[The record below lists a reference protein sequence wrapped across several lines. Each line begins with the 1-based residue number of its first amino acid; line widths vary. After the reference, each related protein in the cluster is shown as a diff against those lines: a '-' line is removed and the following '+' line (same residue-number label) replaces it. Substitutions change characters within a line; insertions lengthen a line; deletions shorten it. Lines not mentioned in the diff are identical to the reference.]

1 MADMKFKFDDKQ
13 PFQLAAINAV
23 VDLFDGQ
30 PIDAES
36 LISRLRGSVKPAAS
50 VNTELSG
57 ILEHA
62 TREAELAAEVGAIG
76 NNLMVERDTILKNL
90 RAVQN
95 GNGLERSESLSE
107 EELDFDIEMETG
119 TGKTYVYLRTIFEL
133 AQKYNFTKFVI
144 LVPSVAIREGVNTSI
159 ELMREHFR
167 NLYPALPFDPS
178 VYSGKNPEQVRD
190 FAVATNVQIM
200 VMTIDSIRE
209 KMRGE
214 GDDEG
219 RLILNR
225 VRDTMG
231 GLKPA
236 DYLRATKPVVI
247 LDEPQN
253 MESSASLDALRR
265 LSPSF
270 TLRYSATHR
279 KTRNVVYRLDP
290 VDAHDKG
297 LVKQIVV
304 AEAQQQGTSATPY
317 MKLIEVQRDPWA
329 AKMQLMCRKAD
340 GSFALTTK
348 KIKQGQDL
356 AGSNAANNPIYEG
369 WRVLEMGFESPDGS
383 GLPFVE
389 LTKHPILNQGE
400 EIGGNSQAIYREM
413 IRETIREHLRK
424 EAQMRPRGIKV
435 LSLFFIDKVANFL
448 GDGANNDDAN
458 GQYVQWFDELLREE
472 RERVPAW
479 RELLPEDPHQYRKA
493 YFAQM
498 KKGTGKAARV
508 EFVDSKGEGTT
519 ARDDD
524 AYELIMKKK
533 AELLSEDTPTRF
545 IFSHSALREG
555 WDNPNV
561 FQICTL
567 REMGGETERRQ
578 TIGRGLRLPVDKHG
592 ERIADASVAQLTVIA
607 NESYA
612 EFAKSL
618 QEEYKK
624 AGVQLGFVRRGEF
637 AQIPVVDGDTE
648 TPLGFEAS
656 ERIWES
662 LRAGGLLDKDGRVT
676 DKFTPNVMGFD
687 LGLPVDFAWASN
699 FVIELVDK
707 CKLDKLV
714 KQKKKRVSRTLNKEL
729 YWSEEFDDFWR
740 EISQKT
746 TYRVTVDR
754 DELIKKSV
762 ERLHDLDENPR
773 IEPLRI
779 QVTKAGLK
787 IQRGGAKAEERGVRT
802 ADLRGSYDLPDI
814 ISELQDATKLT
825 RHTIIDILT
834 ESGRLDEFIGNPNDF
849 IAMARRVIKGELEKI
864 VVNGVEYEKIKGSIY
879 ELRELKQDSSDEAD
893 RFLDQLYEVKNR
905 EKTDFDYVLIDSES
919 AERPFAELLDTR
931 ENIKL
936 FMKLPAKFKI
946 DTPVGPYN
954 PDWAIV
960 KHEEGEDRIYMVRET
975 KSTANA
981 ELLRPAERGKIKAA
995 TEHFKA
1001 LGIDYAKSSPGEWRL

>member
-1 MADMKFKFDDKQ
+1 MSGMKFKFDDKQ
-13 PFQLAAINAV
+13 PFQLDAIAAV

-30 PIDAES
+30 PKDAEE
-36 LISRLRGSVKPAAS
+36 LVTRLRGSVQVAAS
-50 VNTELSG
+50 NNAELPG
-57 ILEHA
+57 IAEFA
-62 TREAELAAEVGAIG
+62 AREAELAAEVGAVG
-76 NNLMVERDTILKNL
+76 NNLIVERDTVLENL

-95 GNGLERSESLSE
+95 RNGLELSE
-107 EELDFDIEMETG
+107 RLADEELGFDIEMETG

-159 ELMREHFR
+159 ELMHDHFR
-167 NLYPALPFDPS
+167 DLYPALPFDTS
-178 VYSGKNPEQVRD
+178 VYSGKSAEEVQS
-190 FAVATNVQIM
+190 FATATNVQIL
-200 VMTIDSIRE
+200 VMTIDSIR
-209 KMRGE
+209 
-214 GDDEG
+214 GDANS
-219 RLILNR
+219 RIIHQT
-225 VRDTMG
+225 RDKLQ
-231 GLKPA
+231 GLRPI
-236 DYLRATKPVVI
+236 DYLKATRPVVI
-247 LDEPQN
+247 MDEPQN
-253 MESSASLDALRR
+253 MESKLSQTAIDE
-265 LSPSF
+265 LSPTC

-304 AEAQQQGTSATPY
+304 AEARQQGAGATPY
-317 MKLIEVQRDPWA
+317 IKLVDVQRDPWT
-329 AKMQLMCRKAD
+329 AKLELLCRKAD
-340 GSFALTTK
+340 GSFAPTVK
-348 KIKQGQDL
+348 KVKQGQDL
-356 AGSNAANNPIYEG
+356 AGSTVASNPIYEG
-369 WRVLEMGFESPDGS
+369 WRIMEIGFESPDGS

-413 IRETIREHLRK
+413 IRETIREHFRK
-424 EAQMRPRGIKV
+424 EMQMRPRGVKV
-435 LSLFFIDKVANFL
+435 LTLFFIDKVANFL
-448 GDGANNDDAN
+448 GDGVNNEDAN

-472 RERVPAW
+472 RERYPAW
-479 RELLPEDPHQYRKA
+479 GELLPDDPQEYRKA

-498 KKGTGKAARV
+498 KSGKGKAAKLT
-508 EFVDSKGEGTT
+508 FVDSKGEGTT
-519 ARDDD
+519 AKDDD
-524 AYELIMKKK
+524 AYDLIMKDK
-533 AELLSEDTPTRF
+533 ARLLSEDTLTRF

-578 TIGRGLRLPVDKHG
+578 TIGRGLRLPVNKHG
-592 ERIADASVAQLTVIA
+592 ERISEPGVAQLTVIA

-618 QEEYKK
+618 QDEYKK
-624 AGVQLGFVRRGEF
+624 AGVQLGFVRKGEF
-637 AQIPVVDGDTE
+637 AQIPVVDGETE

-656 ERIWES
+656 AKIYEALKS
-662 LRAGGLLDKDGRVT
+662 GGFLDKDGRVT
-676 DKFTPNVMGFD
+676 DQFTPNVLGFD
-687 LGLPVDFAWASN
+687 LGLPVDFAWATD

-714 KQKKKRVSRTLNKEL
+714 KRKKDRAKRQLNKEL
-729 YWSEEFDDFWR
+729 YWTEEFEDFWYA
-740 EISQKT
+740 ISRKT
-746 TYRVTVDR
+746 TYRVKVSREDLIRRSVDKLR
-754 DELIKKSV
+754 
-762 ERLHDLDENPR
+762 DLDENPR

-814 ISELQDATKLT
+814 ITELQNATKLT
-825 RHTIIDILT
+825 RRTIIDILT

-849 IAMARRVIKGELEKI
+849 IAMARRVISAELAKI
-864 VVNGVEYEKIKGSIY
+864 IVDGVEYEKIAGSVY
-879 ELRELKQDSSDEAD
+879 ELRELREDSKDEAD
-893 RFLDQLYEVKNR
+893 RFLDQLYKVQHQ
-905 EKTDFDYVLIDSES
+905 EKTDFDYVLFDSAVEE
-919 AERPFAELLDTR
+919 AFAEKLDTR
-931 ENIKL
+931 EDIKM

-960 KHEEGEDRIYMVRET
+960 KHEDGEDRIYMVRET
-975 KSTANA
+975 KSTSNA
-981 ELLRPAERGKIKAA
+981 EMLRPAERQKIKAA
-995 TEHFKA
+995 REHFKA
-1001 LGIDYAKSSPGEWRL
+1001 LDIDYAKSSPESWNL